1 MIQKGK
7 ELGTLREKS
16 SYESCSFDH
25 ASGRV
30 GEKEGR
36 SPDSILQKSLLRFSV
51 FCEGDPPEREPHCLW
66 MTVGEDYLAPLPSF
80 LFLPAPPF
88 FLFSPLS
95 FSFLFLFSRLHLLFC
110 FSIFQ
115 ETHRIFL
122 FFHLKCYYF
131 SSILLVFFALRHRP
145 IQAFEKSSVTKSL
158 RRLSI
163 YLDYNIYRRS

>member
-7 ELGTLREKS
+7 ELGTLREKC

-30 GEKEGR
+30 GEREGR
-36 SPDSILQKSLLRFSV
+36 SHVSILQKSLLRFSV
-51 FCEGDPPEREPHCLW
+51 FWEGDPSEREPHGLW
-66 MTVGEDYLAPLPSF
+66 MTVGEDYLAPPSF
-80 LFLPAPPF
+80 FPFPAGPPF
-88 FLFSPLS
+88 FFFPRSLFHFS
-95 FSFLFLFSRLHLLFC
+95 FSFLVFITCFC

-122 FFHLKCYYF
+122 FFHSKCYF
-131 SSILLVFFALRHRP
+131 SSSILLVFFALRHRP